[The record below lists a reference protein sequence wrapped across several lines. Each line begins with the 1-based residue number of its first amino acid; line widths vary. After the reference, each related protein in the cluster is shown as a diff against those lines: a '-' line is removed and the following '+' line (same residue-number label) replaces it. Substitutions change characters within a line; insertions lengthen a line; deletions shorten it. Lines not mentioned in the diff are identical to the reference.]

1 MPKKIRFAVGAS
13 LIVAAIAYLI
23 VTAVR
28 NTAEYYM
35 TVSEVNS
42 RQAELTGQSLRVA
55 GRVAPGTI
63 SWKPQTLTLAFD
75 IMQPPPAVDGKPG
88 VKPVNLNP
96 AGGMTAAPLFHVI
109 CRGEPKPDMFAPNRD
124 VIVEGSLM
132 PNRTIEARQ
141 VLTSCPSKYT
151 PKQPQ

>member
-1 MPKKIRFAVGAS
+1 MPKKMRFAIGAG
-13 LIVAAIAYLI
+13 LIVAAIGYLI

-35 TVSEVNS
+35 TVSEVS
-42 RQAELTGQSLRVA
+42 AQQAQLIGQPLRVA

-63 SWKPQTLTLAFD
+63 SWDPDTLTLAFGLVE
-75 IMQPPPAVDGKPG
+75 PPPADGTAR
-88 VKPVNLNP
+88 VKPV
-96 AGGMTAAPLFHVI
+96 AAMTEGPSFHVI

-124 VIVEGSLM
+124 VIVEGTLAS
-132 PNRTIEARQ
+132 NGTIEARQ

-151 PKQPQ
+151 PKQPS

>member
-1 MPKKIRFAVGAS
+1 MAG
-13 LIVAAIAYLI
+13 AIAYLI
-23 VTAVR
+23 ITAVR

-35 TVSEVNS
+35 TVSEVS
-42 RQAELTGQSLRVA
+42 ARQGELTGQALRVA
-55 GRVAPGTI
+55 GRVGPERI
-63 SWKPQTLTLAFD
+63 SWDPQTLTLAFTL
-75 IMQPPPAVDGKPG
+75 MQPPPVEGTSG
-88 VKPVNLNP
+88 VK
-96 AGGMTAAPLFHVI
+96 AIAAMASGPSFHVI

-132 PNRTIEARQ
+132 PNGTIEARQ

>member
-1 MPKKIRFAVGAS
+1 MPKKMRFAIAAG
-13 LIVAAIAYLI
+13 LIVAAIGYLI

-35 TVSEVNS
+35 TVSEVS
-42 RQAELTGQSLRVA
+42 AKQAQLIGQPLRVA

-63 SWKPQTLTLAFD
+63 SWDPETLTLAFGLV
-75 IMQPPPAVDGKPG
+75 QPPPADGAAS
-88 VKPVNLNP
+88 VKPV
-96 AGGMTAAPLFHVI
+96 AALMESPSFHVI

-124 VIVEGSLM
+124 VIVEGTLASTG
-132 PNRTIEARQ
+132 TIEARQ

>member
-1 MPKKIRFAVGAS
+1 MPKKMRFAIGAGM
-13 LIVAAIAYLI
+13 IVAAIGYLI

-35 TVSEVNS
+35 TVSEVS
-42 RQAELTGQSLRVA
+42 AKQAQLIGQPLRVA

-63 SWKPQTLTLAFD
+63 SWDPESLTLAFGLV
-75 IMQPPPAVDGKPG
+75 QPPPADGAAS
-88 VKPVNLNP
+88 VKPV
-96 AGGMTAAPLFHVI
+96 AALMESPSFHVI

-124 VIVEGSLM
+124 VIVEGTLASTG
-132 PNRTIEARQ
+132 TIEARQ